1 MSIVTL
7 VSGGL
12 DSTLMAALAQEEGL
26 KQFPLFV
33 DYGQLGRDRELASCK
48 RNLKKLGLPI
58 PTVAPLSGYG
68 LLFPSGL
75 TDSRKH
81 IVKDAFLPGRNALFL
96 TVAGAFAVKKK
107 ASAVSIGL
115 LNEAFSLFPDQTRAF
130 LLDAEAF
137 LSRGLGVSLRVLA
150 PLMAFSKADVVTAA
164 KARGLSGTDSC
175 HAGGE
180 RPCGVCIS
188 CREFDGLEV

>member
-12 DSTLMAALAQEEGL
+12 DSTLMAALTQEEGL
-26 KQFPLFV
+26 IQHPLFI
-33 DYGQLGRDRELASCK
+33 DYGQLGRERELASCN
-48 RNLKKLGLPI
+48 RNLNKLGLPS
-58 PTVAPLSGYG
+58 PTIASLPGYG
-68 LLFPSGL
+68 RLLPSGL

-81 IVKDAFLPGRNALFL
+81 IVDEAFLPGRNAMFL
-96 TVAGAFAVKKK
+96 TVAGAFARQQG
-107 ASAVSIGL
+107 ATAVSIGL
-115 LNEAFSLFPDQTRAF
+115 LDEAFSLFPDQTRAF
-130 LLDAEAF
+130 LSDTEVF

-150 PLMAFSKADVVTAA
+150 PLMSFSKGDVITAA
-164 KARGLSGTDSC
+164 KARGISGTYSC